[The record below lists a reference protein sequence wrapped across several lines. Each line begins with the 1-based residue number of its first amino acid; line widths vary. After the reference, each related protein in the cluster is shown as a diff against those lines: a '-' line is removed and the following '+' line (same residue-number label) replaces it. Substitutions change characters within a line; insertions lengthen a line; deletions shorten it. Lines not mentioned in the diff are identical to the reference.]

1 MRQNDRVNEVF
12 ATWSTRR
19 STQEEIISATSSS
32 GPHSGNN
39 IFSVAFFR
47 LQANKFIPSSSAAIS
62 VGNDISDE
70 TVFIEQLNAQQLNN
84 QLVISLYFTIIYFQ
98 IVSNHIFFNLQFL

>member
-12 ATWSTRR
+12 ATSSTRR
-19 STQEEIISATSSS
+19 STQEEIISETSSNRLS

-62 VGNDISDE
+62 VSK
-70 TVFIEQLNAQQLNN
+70 
-84 QLVISLYFTIIYFQ
+84 
-98 IVSNHIFFNLQFL
+98 